1 MSVSKRSRLNE
12 DAENYETLML
22 RVTTILKQNFYIINE
37 AFIEE
42 HDYYK
47 RPTYTFN
54 LTKNNTPGVIS
65 TVIISIMKDMTNK
78 QLILTRTSEPT
89 WSTNFHIEEVETA
102 EPNRRKGLATLLMI
116 YGMCF
121 VKTKK
126 PNISFFTLYD
136 CSGQKTDM
144 TSNIYTILG
153 FEFQSR
159 ISIDASD
166 SSKITFTCPEK
177 PFELKQLALDDK
189 SKENLFIRR
198 ASKQITKII
207 EKTNTQTQARTE
219 GGIKKTK
226 KQKNQKQ
233 KNQKQKNTKIQK
245 HKNKKTKTKKQ
256 KQKTKKPKNKK
267 QKTKTKKHKPLKF
280 KHFNSAL
287 HQHK

>member
-12 DAENYETLML
+12 DAENYETLMSQ
-22 RVTTILKQNFYIINE
+22 VTTILKKNLYIINE

-54 LTKNNTPGVIS
+54 LTNNNTPGVIS

-89 WSTNFHIEEVETA
+89 WSTNFHIEEVETT
-102 EPNRRKGLATLLMI
+102 EPNRGKGLATLLMI

-144 TSNIYTILG
+144 TRNIYTILG
-153 FEFQSR
+153 FEFQSL
-159 ISIDASD
+159 ILIDASD

-189 SKENLFIRR
+189 LKEKLFIRS
-198 ASKQITKII
+198 ASVQITKFI
-207 EKTNTQTQARTE
+207 EKTNTQTQARSE
-219 GGIKKTK
+219 GGNQKNKNTKIQKYKKTKNKKTK
-226 KQKNQKQ
+226 KQKYK
-233 KNQKQKNTKIQK
+233 KTKTKNTKTQKQK
-245 HKNKKTKTKKQ
+245 HKNKNTKTKTQKQKNKKKQ
-256 KQKTKKPKNKK
+256 KHKKK
-267 QKTKTKKHKPLKF
+267 L
-280 KHFNSAL
+280 
-287 HQHK
+287 

>member
-1 MSVSKRSRLNE
+1 
-12 DAENYETLML
+12 
-22 RVTTILKQNFYIINE
+22 
-37 AFIEE
+37 
-42 HDYYK
+42 
-47 RPTYTFN
+47 
-54 LTKNNTPGVIS
+54 
-65 TVIISIMKDMTNK
+65 
-78 QLILTRTSEPT
+78 
-89 WSTNFHIEEVETA
+89 
-102 EPNRRKGLATLLMI
+102 
-116 YGMCF
+116 
-121 VKTKK
+121 
-126 PNISFFTLYD
+126 
-136 CSGQKTDM
+136 M

-226 KQKNQKQ
+226 KP
-233 KNQKQKNTKIQK
+233 
-245 HKNKKTKTKKQ
+245 KTKTKKP
-256 KQKTKKPKNKK
+256 KTKTKKPKTKKPKTKKSKTKKHKNTKTQKQKNKK
-267 QKTKTKKHKPLKF
+267 QKTKNKKQKTKNKNKKTKTPLKF